1 MAFLFL
7 FAKMIYLF
15 LVLFAFILII
25 AGNVIVFH
33 ILIKRA
39 IKDFVNP
46 ALSSKNMV
54 FINYKWPGFFSK
66 GDFKDGD
73 IALNALSNTGLNR
86 TSIYSYIYY
95 KDLKGGLIKSVTI
108 KIYRVSSSIENV
120 VYSSDIL

>member
-1 MAFLFL
+1 VVFLFP

-15 LVLFAFILII
+15 LVLFTFVLII

-33 ILIKRA
+33 ILIKQA

-46 ALSSKNMV
+46 VLASKNMIFV
-54 FINYKWPGFFSK
+54 NYKWPGFFSK

-73 IALNALSNTGLNR
+73 AALNALFNTGLNR

-95 KDLKGGLIKSVTI
+95 KDLKIGIIKSITI
-108 KIYRVSSSIENV
+108 KIYRVSSSIESV
-120 VYSSDIL
+120 VYSSDIK